1 MVGAPCLLPASCNV
15 DARACTAVAAATRR
29 TGPTLPGCGG
39 RRSCTP
45 SSHAPGFLLP
55 AWLHPC
61 IPQAGEPAGSGAEIW
76 AEPAC
81 WAPGTPTGPARPGQ
95 SAGGGG
101 EERERQCTE
110 GELRTREWRV
120 SMRCGPSPHAGWTEG
135 WWSLFSSASCLGV
148 CWGDLKTAL
157 DGEIPGKSLHHLIMQ
172 RGGVLVPDAVMN
184 GIDDT

>member
-1 MVGAPCLLPASCNV
+1 MVGARCLLPASCNV

-101 EERERQCTE
+101 EERKRRCTE

-120 SMRCGPSPHAGWTEG
+120 SMRCGPSPPSRVDRRVVEPVFFSELPRCVLGRLKDVAGWRDSWEEPS
-135 WWSLFSSASCLGV
+135 SLNYATRRRPCAV
-148 CWGDLKTAL
+148 CRDEWN
-157 DGEIPGKSLHHLIMQ
+157 
-172 RGGVLVPDAVMN
+172 R
-184 GIDDT
+184 